1 MKLIIDISEEEY
13 KSILSYVQVYNS
25 HYADMIRN
33 GKPFEET
40 TNGDLISRSAL
51 KEAFEDT
58 VCIEPMPYAF
68 VKQII
73 DNALTVEERPKG
85 EWTITK
91 EGYVECPFCKCKR
104 EIPEN
109 YCGYCGADM
118 RV

>member
-33 GKPFEET
+33 GKPYEE
-40 TNGDLISRSAL
+40 
-51 KEAFEDT
+51 K
-58 VCIEPMPYAF
+58 
-68 VKQII
+68 
-73 DNALTVEERPKG
+73 PKG

-91 EGYVECPFCKCKR
+91 EGYVECPFCKCER